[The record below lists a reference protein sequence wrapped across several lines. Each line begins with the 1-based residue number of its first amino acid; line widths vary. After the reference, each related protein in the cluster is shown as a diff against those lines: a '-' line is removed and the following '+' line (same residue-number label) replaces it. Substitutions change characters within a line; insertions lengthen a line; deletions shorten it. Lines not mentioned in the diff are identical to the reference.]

1 MKSLALTVANK
12 PGEGDADRARAV
24 AAEYGLPF
32 LERERG
38 QPLEQ
43 WIQRYDGVFVWARNG
58 LTLWSRDGQLRW
70 SEGVAHLRVERIDDG
85 DGEDDHFLRHA
96 RLRPGDAVLDC
107 TLGVAQDALV
117 AARAVGPT
125 GRVVGV
131 EKSLALYV
139 LTTEGL
145 ATHDPGLHSTRVE
158 VVHADSAEFLQAQAA
173 KSFDVVV
180 FDPMHERPAKAQPQ
194 FHGMRAWA
202 DHAELTA
209 EMISAARRVARRRV
223 LVKGSRYSQDLKKL
237 GLSALPSPPS
247 SSAIWAVVEPT
258 AD

>member
-1 MKSLALTVANK
+1 MKTLALTVANK
-12 PGEGDADRARAV
+12 PGEGDAERARAV

-38 QPLEQ
+38 QPLDP
-43 WIQRYDGVFVWARNG
+43 WIKRYDGIFVWARNG

-85 DGEDDHFLRHA
+85 EGDDDQFLKHA
-96 RLRPGDAVLDC
+96 QLRAGDAVLDC

-117 AARAVGPT
+117 AARAVGPR

-131 EKSLALYV
+131 EKSRALYV

-158 VVHADSAEFLQAQAA
+158 VVHADAADFLQAQAA
-173 KSFDVVV
+173 KSYDVVV

-202 DHAELTA
+202 DYGELTA
-209 EMISAARRVARRRV
+209 ELVAAARRVARRRV

-237 GLSALPSPPS
+237 SLTPLPSSLS
-247 SSAIWAVVEPT
+247 SSAIWAAVDPT